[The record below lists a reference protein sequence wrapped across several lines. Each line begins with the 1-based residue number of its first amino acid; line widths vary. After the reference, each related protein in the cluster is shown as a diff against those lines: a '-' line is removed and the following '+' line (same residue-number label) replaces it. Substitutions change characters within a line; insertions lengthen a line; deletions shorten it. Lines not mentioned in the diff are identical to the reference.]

1 MKLHEK
7 EDLDLQ
13 VLVNNMITI
22 QDAKEILYQVK
33 HSTGIHFNE
42 PENTLAHFLVILAE
56 MYQLNKEELIDHYIL
71 AVYDLSRKQHFN
83 WN

>member
-1 MKLHEK
+1 
-7 EDLDLQ
+7 
-13 VLVNNMITI
+13 MILL

-42 PENTLAHFLVILAE
+42 SEDTLAHFLVVICGI
-56 MYQLNKEELIDHYIL
+56 YNISKEEILIPYIL
-71 AVYDLSRKQHFN
+71 SIHDLSRKQHFN